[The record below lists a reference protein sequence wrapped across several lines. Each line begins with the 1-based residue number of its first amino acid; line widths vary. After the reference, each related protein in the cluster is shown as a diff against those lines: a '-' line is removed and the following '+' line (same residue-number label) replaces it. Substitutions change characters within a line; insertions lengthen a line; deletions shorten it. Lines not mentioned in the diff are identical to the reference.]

1 MIIELSNVRKKKIN
15 KTTKCDKSTVKC
27 DVRTAQCEDRTVK
40 CEKKIRKPPNVTI
53 AITYPQKKR
62 GTVELPIVII

>member
-1 MIIELSNVRKKKIN
+1 MLGEKKKR
-15 KTTKCDKSTVKC
+15 TTKCDKSTVKC

-40 CEKKIRKPPNVTI
+40 CEKKIRKPPNMTI

-62 GTVELPIVII
+62 STVELPIVII